1 MFADKIPSVKDSDNE
16 CEERLLAEEEGML
29 WIGDDEGNSYSTY
42 TILLLWVL
50 GLYIIFMA
58 GALFGFFW
66 RGDLNGLCSQH
77 ISQYCELQSFNG
89 SLVKENI
96 FRQDASPEVD
106 AAWDSLGINYR
117 SVRVTSKDAEES
129 GLAPDQ
135 VKIKPRY
142 GGGYPATVEG
152 LHHLQCLSSSD
163 FEQNLLRQS
172 LYYNHDYYHSQG
184 GGTFSNNDQILRYH
198 VFVYK
203 AHCLDV
209 LRQQLMCTVDTGLL
223 GQVWIYPDNPE
234 PYHDFSS
241 QHKCK
246 NFEKIR
252 RWAQINQLPE
262 DLPTDFLAP
271 MPGDT
276 IYQEM
281 P

>member
-1 MFADKIPSVKDSDNE
+1 MFADKIPNMKASDNE
-16 CEERLLAEEEGML
+16 CEERLLAEEEGMI
-29 WIGDDEGNSYSTY
+29 WNGDDEASSYSTY

-77 ISQYCELQSFNG
+77 TSQYSPILEDVRIQYSSQSFNG

-96 FRQDASPEVD
+96 FRQDAGPEVD
-106 AAWDSLGINYR
+106 AAWESLGINYR
-117 SVRVTSKDAEES
+117 PVRITSNDAEES

-152 LHHLQCLSSSD
+152 LHHLQCL
-163 FEQNLLRQS
+163 NLLRQS
-172 LYYNHDYYHSQG
+172 LYYNYDYYHSQG
-184 GGTFSNNDQILRYH
+184 EGTFSNNEQILRYH
-198 VFVYK
+198 VS
-203 AHCLDV
+203 HCLDV
-209 LRQQLMCTVDTGLL
+209 IRQQLMCTVGTALL

-234 PYHDFSS
+234 PYHDFST

-252 RWAQINQLPE
+252 RWAQINQIPE
-262 DLPTDFLAP
+262 DPPTDFLAP